1 MIDLI
6 KNIATPLDE
15 FIENVKNSDDRIDYI
30 KKHTYK
36 VSNEK
41 YPGLCDFFFNLNF
54 KYHGIEGA
62 FTDQTYPIYND
73 VLGSAGYK
81 TRFIVFDAC
90 GTYIYV
96 MMKLQDNIGMR
107 RYGIPLYYMLYGIC
121 SLNGDLNAERY
132 VAETLMNMYEFRSE
146 LRLMTNFDKSETLFN
161 YDFYAIPQDF
171 ADMNR
176 SKWRSSH
183 GINKLNQIV
192 DVRFKKR
199 KELTDT
205 ERSDITNLQAEWHIR
220 RTTNKNITNT
230 ADTKMLDYTNDEH
243 MNFILY
249 YIGETLVGYNV
260 LLSYD
265 KFSYIDILKPVSSFG
280 YERVA
285 EMFDDDT
292 AKLIHSYLLN
302 YMIYKCEELCFVTLK
317 QDIVFIGG
325 IIIMNSKNATESGQD
340 LTSYKQRLFKNSLKY
355 YKYYNDV
362 KLQ

>member
-41 YPGLCDFFFNLNF
+41 YPGLCDYFFDLNF
-54 KYHGIEGA
+54 KYHGIEGV
-62 FTDQTYPIYND
+62 FSPQTYPIYND
-73 VLGSAGYK
+73 VIGATGYK
-81 TRFIVFDAC
+81 TRFIIFDAC

-96 MMKLQDNIGMR
+96 MIRLQDNIGMR
-107 RYGIPLYYMLYGIC
+107 RYGISLYFTLYGIC
-121 SLNGDLNAERY
+121 AFNGDLNAERY

-146 LRLMTNFDKSETLFN
+146 LRVMTKFDKSETLFN
-161 YDFYAIPQDF
+161 HNFYAIPQDF

-199 KELTDT
+199 KELTDV
-205 ERSDITNLQAEWHIR
+205 ERSDITNIQMEWHIR
-220 RTTNKNITNT
+220 RTTNKNLTNT

-243 MNFILY
+243 MNYILY
-249 YIGETLVGYNV
+249 YIGDILVGFNV

-265 KFSYIDILKPVSSFG
+265 KFSYIDVLKPISAFG
-280 YERVA
+280 YERVV
-285 EMFDDDT
+285 EIIGDEN
-292 AKLIHSYLLN
+292 AKLVHSYLLN
-302 YMIYKCEELCFVTLK
+302 YMIYKCDEFCFVNLN
-317 QDIVFIGG
+317 QESVFIGG
-325 IIIMNSKNATESGQD
+325 IRIMKSEYIPECGQD